1 MDCLGSLKRK
11 KIESHWVTKQ
21 VSSPGASL
29 QGRAVIRLAEFL
41 RLHLYVVHSS
51 VILPLDSG
59 SKIGEADGGTQQKP
73 SQGQQTT
80 LESHEGLAHP
90 EVALVRVSGK

>member
-1 MDCLGSLKRK
+1 MWYTMDCLGSLEN

-41 RLHLYVVHSS
+41 RFHLYVMHSS

-59 SKIGEADGGTQQKP
+59 TKIGEGRWRYTAETKLRMTDNYGVP
-73 SQGQQTT
+73 
-80 LESHEGLAHP
+80 
-90 EVALVRVSGK
+90 